1 MTPADDDAE
10 RPTRRLEALRLL
22 RQRGGRAS
30 EAGPG
35 APETAAPP
43 AAARPRAGRK
53 GFDLKTLARRNWR
66 QLTAAGLL
74 LLGVLFVMLGWY
86 GAAHTNII
94 TEQIPYLI
102 SGGLLGLGLI
112 IVAGFVASFSVLEQE
127 NRELRREIARAL
139 AAARVG
145 EAVPAGA
152 APSLIP
158 GPPSGNGHV
167 FVVPGG
173 RTYHEPGC
181 PLVEGKDGVQEL
193 EPAQAAGSGYTAC
206 KLCGPD

>member
-1 MTPADDDAE
+1 MTPEGSPD
-10 RPTRRLEALRLL
+10 RPTKRLEALKLL
-22 RQRGGRAS
+22 RQRG
-30 EAGPG
+30 
-35 APETAAPP
+35 P
-43 AAARPRAGRK
+43 AAEGERRGPARPRAPQGRQPSWK
-53 GFDLKTLARRNWR
+53 VLARANWR
-66 QLTAAGLL
+66 SLTAMLL
-74 LLGVLFVMLGWY
+74 LILGVVFVMLGWY

-127 NRELRREIARAL
+127 NRELRREIARSL
-139 AAARVG
+139 ATAR
-145 EAVPAGA
+145 AAGA
-152 APSLIP
+152 APV
-158 GPPSGNGHV
+158 GPAPIAGIAPSDNGHV

-181 PLVEGKDGVQEL
+181 PIVEGKEGVQEF
-193 EPAQAAGSGYTAC
+193 EPAQAVGSGYTAC